1 MMMRTLLLVSALA
14 AVATPILAQDAATLH
29 DVQLLG
35 AVAAATET
43 RDADRL
49 LELMIEVRARGLLM
63 FAADGQTCEPV
74 IPKTGLLATLTPR
87 GTAQW
92 AYVTQSRMTA
102 MEAGNC
108 GCPFAL
114 LSFDDFTRDLTGAV
128 APDLT
133 QGDLATLQGFRVQN
147 DAPVAEKWR
156 AFRHY
161 VCGE

>member
-1 MMMRTLLLVSALA
+1 MIRTLLLVSALA
-14 AVATPILAQDAATLH
+14 IVATPIMAQESASLRD
-29 DVQLLG
+29 DQLLG

-43 RDADRL
+43 QDADRL
-49 LELMIEVRARGLLM
+49 LELMNEARARGLLM
-63 FAADGQTCEPV
+63 FTAEGPACEPV

-92 AYVTQSRMTA
+92 AYITRARMTA
-102 MEAGNC
+102 MEAGTC

-128 APDLT
+128 APDMT
-133 QGDLATLQGFRVQN
+133 SADLATLQDFR
-147 DAPVAEKWR
+147 AENEASVTEQWR
-156 AFRHY
+156 AFRQN

>member
-1 MMMRTLLLVSALA
+1 MRTLILVSALA
-14 AVATPILAQDAATLH
+14 AVATPILAQEAASLR
-29 DVQLLG
+29 DDQLLA

-43 RDADRL
+43 QDADRL

-63 FAADGQTCEPV
+63 FTADGQTCEPV
-74 IPKTGLLATLTPR
+74 IPKMGLLATLTPR

-92 AYVTQSRMTA
+92 AYITQSRMTG
-102 MEAGNC
+102 MEAGDC

-133 QGDLATLQGFRVQN
+133 QGDIAALQDFRAEN
-147 DAPVAEKWR
+147 EAPVTEQWR
-156 AFRHY
+156 VFRQN